1 MMKVIIFG
9 IFFFAIA
16 AMRITKYFELEKWQ
30 VSLSLIGLAVFLYFL
45 NMVLIR
51 HFIATRAPTSSSTEE
66 VLPDV
71 LKWELTS
78 RLGIVPR
85 WVSVIGL
92 LAISS
97 LITAV
102 LPWAIVFLKR

>member
-9 IFFFAIA
+9 IFIFAIA

-30 VSLSLIGLAVFLYFL
+30 VSLSLIGLAIFLYFL
-45 NMVLIR
+45 NIVLIR
-51 HFIATRAPTSSSTEE
+51 HFIAKRTPNFSSAEE

-71 LKWELTS
+71 QKWELTAG
-78 RLGIVPR
+78 LGIVPR

-92 LAISS
+92 LAIST
-97 LITAV
+97 LIAAV
-102 LPWAIVFLKR
+102 LPWVIAFLKR